1 LNQEATWKE
10 AEPVFSVV
18 ALWGWSIRESAMPQI
33 QLPVFPAGAQQI
45 NAELGFECRDNQ
57 VTYFNGH
64 LPVYTHAVDDVASFR
79 FFTSQLMVSGTATQG
94 EIAQAFGVSLTTI
107 KRYVKKF
114 RQGGAR
120 AMFAPLARRSGS
132 KLDAARLAQA
142 QQLLDEGLSVPEVS
156 RRLEVLAT
164 TLHKAI
170 GSGRLQGP
178 KKKP

>member
-1 LNQEATWKE
+1 
-10 AEPVFSVV
+10 
-18 ALWGWSIRESAMPQI
+18 MPQI

-45 NAELGFECRDNQ
+45 NAELGFECRENQ
-57 VTYFNGH
+57 VAYFNGH
-64 LPVYTHAVDDVASFR
+64 LPVYNHAVDDVASFR
-79 FFTSQLMVSGTATQG
+79 FFTSQLMISGTATQG

-120 AMFAPLARRSGS
+120 AMFAPPARRSGS

-170 GSGRLQGP
+170 ASGRLRGP

>member
-1 LNQEATWKE
+1 
-10 AEPVFSVV
+10 
-18 ALWGWSIRESAMPQI
+18 MPQI

-64 LPVYTHAVDDVASFR
+64 LPVCTHAVDDVASFR

-94 EIAQAFGVSLTTI
+94 EIARAFGVSLTTI

-114 RQGGAR
+114 RRGGAR
-120 AMFAPLARRSGS
+120 AMFAPPARRSGS

-142 QQLLDEGLSVPEVS
+142 QQLLDEGLSVPEVG

-170 GSGRLQGP
+170 DSGRLPGP